1 MNCSMFIPD
10 DNLEPNNNPPMIVQL
25 VFHRELASHD
35 SETLSKQDFHPSKIQ
50 RKHHWVCWKKM
61 SPMMI
66 ADIPVS
72 NWTGDLMKNMPDA
85 ILAKWNIFPNYLQT
99 SKWLWL
105 DDWPWGSQQQW
116 LLHNQSLSPGTP
128 LPSAAFCSLPG
139 SRGLMFIQ
147 STISS
152 IRFYSFVV
160 YKNLQFFT
168 NIILHES
175 KSSVHFSRGKMH
187 MEETRHRNTNL
198 TPAMVNPMPFMASPS
213 HHHLLLGCE
222 KDHAQMVGW

>member
-1 MNCSMFIPD
+1 
-10 DNLEPNNNPPMIVQL
+10 
-25 VFHRELASHD
+25 
-35 SETLSKQDFHPSKIQ
+35 
-50 RKHHWVCWKKM
+50 
-61 SPMMI
+61 MI

-85 ILAKWNIFPNYLQT
+85 ILAKWNIFPNYVQT

-116 LLHNQSLSPGTP
+116 LMHNQSLSPGTP

-152 IRFYSFVV
+152 IRFYSFVA

-175 KSSVHFSRGKMH
+175 KSSVHFSRGKNAH
-187 MEETRHRNTNL
+187 GRN
-198 TPAMVNPMPFMASPS
+198 PMVNPMPWKWHPQVITIAGMRKKP
-213 HHHLLLGCE
+213 L
-222 KDHAQMVGW
+222 KTMPKW

>member
-1 MNCSMFIPD
+1 MFNWSFIGDLLAMIP
-10 DNLEPNNNPPMIVQL
+10 
-25 VFHRELASHD
+25 
-35 SETLSKQDFHPSKIQ
+35 KHPSKIQ
-50 RKHHWVCWKKM
+50 RKHRWVCWKKM

-85 ILAKWNIFPNYLQT
+85 ILAKWNIFPNYVQT

-116 LLHNQSLSPGTP
+116 LMHNQSLSPGTP

-152 IRFYSFVV
+152 IRFYSFVA
-160 YKNLQFFT
+160 YNNLQFFT

-175 KSSVHFSRGKMH
+175 KSSVHFSRGKIH
-187 MEETRHRNTNL
+187 MEETRWWTQCHENGI
-198 TPAMVNPMPFMASPS
+198 PKSSP
-213 HHHLLLGCE
+213 LLGCE
-222 KDHAQMVGW
+222 KNHLNHAQMVGW